1 MHRHAAILVVKYSDV
16 YHPHS
21 YVCLLERFLFEYDLL
36 SLLHSTEYITG
47 KHACMSFDAAFLL
60 SSKRLEAE
68 ANHAIINAHL
78 LPVVVERGGVSES
91 DSSELDSSELDSGMS
106 ELHSS

>member
-1 MHRHAAILVVKYSDV
+1 MHRHAAILVVKYSDI

-21 YVCLLERFLFEYDLL
+21 YAVCLLAQFLFEYDLL

-60 SSKRLEAE
+60 SNKRLEAE

-78 LPVVVERGGVSES
+78 LPVVVERGGGV
-91 DSSELDSSELDSGMS
+91 
-106 ELHSS
+106 

>member
-47 KHACMSFDAAFLL
+47 KNACMSFDVAFLL

-91 DSSELDSSELDSGMS
+91 DSSELDVDVSELR
-106 ELHSS
+106 SSQ

>member
-1 MHRHAAILVVKYSDV
+1 MHRHAAIHAAILVVKYSDV

-21 YVCLLERFLFEYDLL
+21 YVCLLERFLFEYDLV
-36 SLLHSTEYITG
+36 SLLLHTTEYITG
-47 KHACMSFDAAFLL
+47 KHADAAFLL

-91 DSSELDSSELDSGMS
+91 DSSELDVGVSELR
-106 ELHSS
+106 SS

>member
-1 MHRHAAILVVKYSDV
+1 MHRHAAILVVEYSDV

-21 YVCLLERFLFEYDLL
+21 HVCLLERFLFEYDLL

-91 DSSELDSSELDSGMS
+91 DSSELDVDVSESRSSQ
-106 ELHSS
+106 

>member
-60 SSKRLEAE
+60 SRKRLEAE
-68 ANHAIINAHL
+68 ANHAIINL
-78 LPVVVERGGVSES
+78 CDVW
-91 DSSELDSSELDSGMS
+91 ELDPADRISEGWGSRLNAERHAPQG
-106 ELHSS
+106 

>member
-1 MHRHAAILVVKYSDV
+1 
-16 YHPHS
+16 
-21 YVCLLERFLFEYDLL
+21 
-36 SLLHSTEYITG
+36 
-47 KHACMSFDAAFLL
+47 MSFDAAFLL

-91 DSSELDSSELDSGMS
+91 DSSELDVGVSELRPSQ
-106 ELHSS
+106 

>member
-1 MHRHAAILVVKYSDV
+1 M
-16 YHPHS
+16 
-21 YVCLLERFLFEYDLL
+21 
-36 SLLHSTEYITG
+36 
-47 KHACMSFDAAFLL
+47 CMGFDAAAALSL

-91 DSSELDSSELDSGMS
+91 DSSELDVSVSELR
-106 ELHSS
+106 SS